1 MQTLNIIA
9 ETKQWLAIDKPS
21 GLLVEKNPFETSVEE
36 ILNEKYPF
44 VGIVH
49 RLDRVTSG
57 ILLIAKKK
65 SSLKLLNQQF
75 SNRTVQKTY
84 LAWVENKPHKT
95 QATLQHFLKKDQKN
109 KRAIVSNKA
118 QKDFVKVSLQY
129 QIIQEQN
136 ENYLLEIKPHQG
148 KFHQIRA
155 QLAFAGFPILND
167 LKYIEPNNTQH
178 IKKIALQAYRL
189 QFICPTSQEK
199 IDLQL
204 KKNNF
209 KQNAYR

>member
-1 MQTLNIIA
+1 MQTLNIIV

-65 SSLKLLNQQF
+65 STLKLLNQQF

-84 LAWVENKPHKT
+84 LAWVENKPHKK

-189 QFICPTSQEK
+189 QFICPTNQEK

-204 KKNNF
+204 SSKSSLWF
-209 KQNAYR
+209 E